1 MCREDKG
8 QTMVELAIVLP
19 VVVLLV
25 FGMLEIGRVLN
36 SWVIVTQAS
45 REGARTAAVQC
56 ARDPG
61 CEAVVDDRVNAALTG
76 LPVADVSHTLSAG
89 PYVSGDPVTVRV
101 EYTVPLVT
109 PLISAFFPTGAKVT
123 GETEMRLE

>member
-1 MCREDKG
+1 
-8 QTMVELAIVLP
+8 MVELALVLP

-36 SWVIVTQAS
+36 SWVIVTQAA

-56 ARDPG
+56 PADAG
-61 CEAVVDDRVNAALTG
+61 CAAVVDDRVTAALTG
-76 LPVADVSHTLSAG
+76 LPVADVSHSMSAG
-89 PYVSGDPVTVRV
+89 PYTSGSPVTVHV

-109 PLISAFFPTGAKVT
+109 PLISAFFPTGAKVKGDST
-123 GETEMRLE
+123 MRLE